1 MSKVRIKLNTKGVG
15 ELLKGQDMQ
24 NALSEIAEGIKQR
37 AGGDGYE
44 VSNFVGRK
52 RANASVV
59 ATTQKAIIANNENN
73 TILKSLR

>member
-15 ELLKGQDMQ
+15 ELLKGQDMK

-44 VSNFVGRK
+44 VYNSVGWK
-52 RANASVV
+52 RAHASVV
-59 ATTQKAIIANNENN
+59 ATTREAIIDNNENN